1 MKNGGLFVSGRGK
14 RKNQG
19 QSEYFFDYSLL
30 FIVLFLIGFGLVMIY
45 SVSSYEANLEYGDA
59 AYYFK
64 KQLFSSVVGLVA
76 MFFMALVPYHFWER
90 FAVIGYVASA
100 VLIFLVI
107 TPLGRESHGARRW
120 LYVGI
125 SVQPAEI
132 AKLGMI
138 LFLACFICK
147 MGRKIRTLKG
157 YMTVL
162 AIPMPICIMV
172 WRITENLSSAIII
185 FGIAA
190 LMLFVSSPDYKK
202 FVVTALAGIAGAAA
216 IVYFIVNAAST
227 DSLSFR
233 GERVLAWLDPE
244 AYASGKG
251 FQTLQALYA
260 IGSGG
265 VFGKGLGQSMQKL
278 GFLPEAQND
287 MIFSIICEELGLFG
301 AFAIILM
308 FMLLLWR
315 FMVIANNAND
325 LFGALLVVGV
335 LGHIAIQV
343 ILNIAVVTNTIPNT
357 GISLPFISY
366 GGSSIVFLLVEIGLV
381 LSVARGI
388 RLKDL

>member
-1 MKNGGLFVSGRGK
+1 MAGTR
-14 RKNQG
+14 RRDRQG

-30 FIVLFLIGFGLVMIY
+30 FIVLFLIGFGLIMIY

-59 AYYFK
+59 AYYLK
-64 KQLFSSVVGLVA
+64 KQLFSSVLGLIAMVA
-76 MFFMALVPYHFWER
+76 TALIPYHFWER
-90 FAVIGYVASA
+90 FATLGYVVSA
-100 VLIFLVI
+100 VLILLVM

-138 LFLACFICK
+138 LFLASFICK
-147 MGRKIRTLKG
+147 LGRNIRSWKG
-157 YMTVL
+157 FFTVA
-162 AIPMPICIMV
+162 AIPLPICLMV
-172 WRITENLSSAIII
+172 WKITDNMSSAIII

-202 FVVTALAGIAGAAA
+202 FVMIGTAGIAAVAG
-216 IVYFIVNAAST
+216 IVFYIVNAANAENA
-227 DSLSFR
+227 SFR
-233 GERVLAWLDPE
+233 FARVLAWLDPE
-244 AYASGKG
+244 AYASGTG

-265 VFGKGLGQSMQKL
+265 VFGKGLGESMQKL

-308 FMLLLWR
+308 FMLLIWR
-315 FMVIANNAND
+315 FMIIASNAKD

-335 LGHIAIQV
+335 MGHIAIQV

-366 GGSSIVFLLVEIGLV
+366 GGSSVMFLLIEIGLV